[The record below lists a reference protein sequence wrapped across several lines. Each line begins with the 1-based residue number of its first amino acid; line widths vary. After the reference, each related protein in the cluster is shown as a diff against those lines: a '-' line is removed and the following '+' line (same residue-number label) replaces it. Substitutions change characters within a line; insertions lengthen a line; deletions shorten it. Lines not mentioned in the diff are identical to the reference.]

1 MKTYVSGKLFKTI
14 KSLYSSVTSCVRVN
28 NMHTDWFDVK
38 CGLRQGCIL
47 SPILFNLYINDLV
60 LYLKSFGK
68 GVKCNDDYICTLL
81 YADDVVLLAETEQ
94 DLQVLLEAL
103 NVWCLSNNMTVN
115 VNKSNIVHFRNP
127 SVKQT
132 DGIFK
137 CGNSILNIVDSYT
150 YLGVLL
156 TEHLD
161 FELTAKF
168 VAQSASRA
176 LGLLIAKY
184 KLAGGLPYNVYT
196 KLYKSVVCPV
206 IEYSAS
212 IWGFKSYSCIN
223 AVQNR
228 AMRVFLGVGKY
239 TPTAALHGELGWEP
253 CISRQWLCIGR
264 HVARKSC
271 TNSSRLN
278 KRIALWASA
287 YASPRCRNWFFVFA
301 KRCKELNLNF
311 DVNISCPISKIF
323 VNSLHSA
330 ILQEYKVNW
339 FTSINSKSGP
349 SGRGNNKLR
358 TYCQF
363 KSVYEVEQYCKMIL
377 SLRHR
382 AAFAKFRCGV
392 APLRIESGRFENIPL
407 EERKCF
413 FCNAIESES
422 HALLDCILYTDL
434 RSELFAKAQ
443 AVNEEFIFLSAE
455 QKLIFLFSNHKMI
468 RHCAKTCF
476 NILQRRAFYLCK

>member
-1 MKTYVSGKLFKTI
+1 
-14 KSLYSSVTSCVRVN
+14 
-28 NMHTDWFDVK
+28 
-38 CGLRQGCIL
+38 
-47 SPILFNLYINDLV
+47 
-60 LYLKSFGK
+60 
-68 GVKCNDDYICTLL
+68 
-81 YADDVVLLAETEQ
+81 
-94 DLQVLLEAL
+94 
-103 NVWCLSNNMTVN
+103 
-115 VNKSNIVHFRNP
+115 
-127 SVKQT
+127 
-132 DGIFK
+132 
-137 CGNSILNIVDSYT
+137 
-150 YLGVLL
+150 
-156 TEHLD
+156 
-161 FELTAKF
+161 
-168 VAQSASRA
+168 
-176 LGLLIAKY
+176 
-184 KLAGGLPYNVYT
+184 
-196 KLYKSVVCPV
+196 
-206 IEYSAS
+206 
-212 IWGFKSYSCIN
+212 
-223 AVQNR
+223 
-228 AMRVFLGVGKY
+228 MRVFLGVGKY

-253 CISRQWLCIGR
+253 SISRQWLCIGR
-264 HVARKSC
+264 HVVRMSC

-339 FTSINSKSGP
+339 FTSINSKSDP

-413 FCNAIESES
+413 FAM
-422 HALLDCILYTDL
+422 L
-434 RSELFAKAQ
+434 
-443 AVNEEFIFLSAE
+443 
-455 QKLIFLFSNHKMI
+455 
-468 RHCAKTCF
+468 
-476 NILQRRAFYLCK
+476 